1 MPICRRTRN
10 VFFSCSYLS
19 AISGSEL
26 ANIYCHILQFIVY
39 DLPRAGTHCR
49 KLLVVGTQRSVI
61 SRRTAVVFLI
71 VTSGCQFH
79 PRFQLRIVFL
89 QIKCCRKIKLCYRFV
104 KRSVAVFK
112 NRIINIPPDFPMV
125 TDFSHGI
132 PMNILVITQ
141 YGVCRT
147 RIFDYTFRNF
157 FYIVQNFF
165 RFGNN
170 SVSKISAHIKS
181 MVTVSAVTGRI
192 ITFVK
197 SDKPNMK
204 SRFFRNHI
212 KFFIRCSFC
221 CCRFRLELADFLRIK
236 EKLIFLAVF
245 QITHRE
251 IAVCRSDF
259 NFLSVITQNIFVV
272 RIIKRFPCQ

>member
-1 MPICRRTRN
+1 MPICIRAQN
-10 VFFSCSYLS
+10 VFIAGSYLS
-19 AISGSEL
+19 AISCSEL
-26 ANIYCHILQFIVY
+26 ANTYSHILQFIVY

-49 KLLVVGTQRSVI
+49 KHLVVGTQRSII

-89 QIKCCRKIKLCYRFV
+89 QIKCCRKLKLCYRFV

-125 TDFSHGI
+125 ADFSHGI

-165 RFGNN
+165 RFSNN
-170 SVSKISAHIKS
+170 SVSKISARIKS
-181 MVTVSAVTGRI
+181 VITVSTVTGRI
-192 ITFVK
+192 IAFVK
-197 SDKPNMK
+197 SYKPNMK
-204 SRFFRNHI
+204 SRFFRNYI
-212 KFFIRCSFC
+212 EFFFR
-221 CCRFRLELADFLRIK
+221 CRFCRYRLRL
-236 EKLIFLAVF
+236 
-245 QITHRE
+245 
-251 IAVCRSDF
+251 
-259 NFLSVITQNIFVV
+259 
-272 RIIKRFPCQ
+272 